1 MGFERP
7 SQQHSLV
14 LATIGVTIAFAAAA
28 VAGQIVFRSR
38 FGPAAGAAANDEVAR
53 GTSVAGTTVNGAA
66 TINDQRLALAAGR
79 LSDGSTTQAI
89 KVTAAETAQLAMNIP
104 TTEQIKQEVQAAAAD
119 ATAKAQQAATA
130 AAQEKWD
137 EVKANTAAAAL
148 EAATTAGAAASDKL
162 ASSPINDL
170 KSPEAQRQ
178 VQAVG
183 AASVSLWQSLW
194 QVFVSIW
201 QAIVGL
207 LKK

>member
-1 MGFERP
+1 MRLERP

-14 LATIGVTIAFAAAA
+14 IATIGVTIAFGAAA
-28 VAGQIVFRSR
+28 VAGQIVFRSK
-38 FGPAAGAAANDEVAR
+38 FGPSAMAAAEGGTVAAPGSAQQ
-53 GTSVAGTTVNGAA
+53 GTA
-66 TINDQRLALAAGR
+66 LALQPVTTGI
-79 LSDGSTTQAI
+79 GSTVASV
-89 KVTAAETAQLAMNIP
+89 KESAADTAQLALAVP
-104 TTEQIKQEVQAAAAD
+104 TTEEIKQQVQAGID
-119 ATAKAQQAATA
+119 EATVKAQEAAKA
-130 AAQEKWD
+130 AAQEKWN

-178 VQAVG
+178 AQAVG

-201 QAIVGL
+201 QAIVGMA
-207 LKK
+207 KK